1 MADWTTFE
9 AGFVSDAQLFPAARP
24 VKALSVKSF
33 RTRME
38 SLRTDGTLA
47 SFQETSGPT
56 KIWVIGQVAVA
67 ITGCEMIENEQIATQ
82 DVSVFLLV
90 KNENTWK
97 IAVQGW
103 DVVENFTL

>member
-1 MADWTTFE
+1 
-9 AGFVSDAQLFPAARP
+9 
-24 VKALSVKSF
+24 
-33 RTRME
+33 
-38 SLRTDGTLA
+38 
-47 SFQETSGPT
+47 
-56 KIWVIGQVAVA
+56 
-67 ITGCEMIENEQIATQ
+67 MIENEQIATQ